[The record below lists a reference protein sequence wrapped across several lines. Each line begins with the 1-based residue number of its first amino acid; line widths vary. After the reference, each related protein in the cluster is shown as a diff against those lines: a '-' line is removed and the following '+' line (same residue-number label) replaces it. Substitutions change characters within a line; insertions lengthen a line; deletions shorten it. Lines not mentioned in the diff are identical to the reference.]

1 MDLREDL
8 LTEQVSHM
16 DLSSFCVAESGSLIR
31 EVVEKMRQENVNVCL
46 VVKQGSLLGIVTDRD
61 VLRKVAGQNDVLD
74 KAVNTIMTPDP
85 ITIDPT
91 ASAAEALWLM
101 DEKRIRN
108 LPAVDG
114 TGKVVGNMTY
124 QSIINYLAAR
134 YPTEILN
141 LPLNPNQFPD
151 QVEGG

>member
-8 LTEQVSHM
+8 LTEQVNHM
-16 DLSSFCVAESGSLIR
+16 DLSTFCVAQSGSTIR

-46 VVKQGSLLGIVTDRD
+46 IVTGDDLVGILTDRD
-61 VLRKVAGQNDVLD
+61 VLRKVAGKNEVWD
-74 KAVNTIMTPDP
+74 KAVTTIMTPDP

-114 TGKVVGNMTY
+114 SGKVVGNMTH
-124 QSIINYLAAR
+124 QAIINYLAAR

-141 LPLNPNQFPD
+141 LPPNPNQFPD

>member
-1 MDLREDL
+1 MDLKEDL
-8 LTEQVSHM
+8 LTEQVNHL
-16 DLSSFCVAESGSLIR
+16 DLTGFCKVEARSTIR
-31 EVVEKMRQENVNVCL
+31 DVVGKMRQQNVNVSL
-46 VVKQGSLLGIVTDRD
+46 VMDGGILTGILTDRD
-61 VLRKVAGQNDVLD
+61 VLRRVAGKREIWDEPVSS
-74 KAVNTIMTPDP
+74 IMTPNP

-91 ASAAEALWLM
+91 ASAADALWLM

-114 TGKVVGNMTY
+114 SGNVVGNMTH
-124 QSIINYLAAR
+124 QAIINYLAAR

-141 LPLNPNQFPD
+141 LPPNPHQIAE

>member
-1 MDLREDL
+1 MDLKEEL

-16 DLSSFCVAESGSLIR
+16 DLSGFCFVESGTSIR
-31 EVVEKMRQENVNVCL
+31 QVVEDMRQANVNVCL
-46 VVKQGSLLGIVTDRD
+46 VVKEDALLGILTDRD
-61 VLRKVAGQNDVLD
+61 VLRKVAGHSDVWD
-74 KAVNTIMTPDP
+74 KPVNSIMTPDP

-91 ASAAEALWLM
+91 ASAADALWLM

-108 LPAVDG
+108 LPAIDG
-114 TGKVVGNMTY
+114 LGKVVGNMTH
-124 QSIINYLAAR
+124 QAIINYLAAR

-141 LPLNPNQFPD
+141 LPPNPNQFPD